1 MEQKKKNN
9 LKQNKISYYWRVKEP
24 DKKLEED
31 NNIEISQKHDDPI
44 QNEHNQEVLR
54 SSSSVIPLES
64 LSCLGSLSSLD
75 NIEKQ
80 KERGN
85 EEEYRLQF
93 DGGSRGNP
101 GPSGSGT
108 VIYNNK
114 NEIIWSN
121 SSFYHHQTNNYAEYM
136 GLIKGLEK
144 AVEMGIKRLRVE
156 GDSQLVIQQVQ
167 GNFKCKHPNI
177 LPLYQRARE
186 LKNRI
191 ESIQFA
197 HIYRHL
203 NKVADALANCGMDKG
218 FNEKQLEDRNKKER
232 LVQIKKR
239 RRSRKNKKIIVSTAN
254 TNVISSLG
262 NNVISSIKS
271 AEKEN
276 KVENRLSEN
285 KDKQEKIVKKRRRIR
300 KKKTNVKDE
309 IIIN

>member
-1 MEQKKKNN
+1 MEEKKKNN
-9 LKQNKISYYWRVKEP
+9 LKQNTISYYWKVKDPE
-24 DKKLEED
+24 KVNE
-31 NNIEISQKHDDPI
+31 NN
-44 QNEHNQEVLR
+44 
-54 SSSSVIPLES
+54 S
-64 LSCLGSLSSLD
+64 LSDSLSSPVNSLSSPVILGGLED
-75 NIEKQ
+75 IEKQ
-80 KERGN
+80 KEIGL

-144 AVEMGIKRLRVE
+144 AVEMGIKRLKVE

-177 LPLYQRARE
+177 LPLYQTARE

-191 ESIQFA
+191 QSIQFA

-218 FNEKQLEDRNKKER
+218 FNKKQLEDRNKKER
-232 LVQIKKR
+232 LVQLKKKRRSQKNKKTNVANANTNANVANANANANANAVQNNMNISIKPIEKENKMNNESKENKEKVIKKR
-239 RRSRKNKKIIVSTAN
+239 RRRVIRKS
-254 TNVISSLG
+254 
-262 NNVISSIKS
+262 
-271 AEKEN
+271 
-276 KVENRLSEN
+276 KVEVPTPIPKIDES
-285 KDKQEKIVKKRRRIR
+285 KKQ
-300 KKKTNVKDE
+300 
-309 IIIN
+309 INNN